1 MLTDHINKCRTA
13 GCGFLLT
20 CVICFQPLLSLA
32 LCSHISTET
41 NLDHVCKTNLLQCD
55 LPALHCNVRTKLS
68 LCRSGYHTIDL
79 LARFQ
84 CTDHIQNK
92 CLGTD
97 RTKWTFVDTVTTADT
112 LALINYGNTKIIV
125 CNGIYQTCKL
135 TWTFQMSDS
144 IVRACLGTHTALF
157 TFIGINVGTL
167 GYLTEVE
174 ASEYG
179 QALDTL
185 IRGEY
190 YLEKRMML
198 CGEVFTEEGKT
209 YAGKA
214 LNDIVIS
221 RQGVLRVVNFQIFV
235 NGRYLNSYN
244 ADGIIFSTPTGSTG
258 YSLSAGGP
266 IVSPSAEMTIMTP
279 VAPHTLNT
287 RSVIFPAEDVITVE
301 IGKGRHNDCEKG
313 LASFDGDTTIP
324 MVTGDCII
332 IRRADAKTRILKLN
346 HLSFV
351 EVLRRKMRD
360 S

>member
-55 LPALHCNVRTKLS
+55 LPALHGNVRTKLS
-68 LCRSGYHTIDL
+68 LCRRGYHTIDF

-125 CNGIYQTCKL
+125 CNGIYRTCKL
-135 TWTFQMSDS
+135 TWTLQMSDS

-167 GYLTEVE
+167 LSGTDSTELTCIHTCLTQTILTVVRYNITGNRTVLTCGRNNLYNI
-174 ASEYG
+174 SIVLRTRSFSLC
-179 QALDTL
+179 QTNTL
-185 IRGEY
+185 TDNLTFFIDAA
-190 YLEKRMML
+190 
-198 CGEVFTEEGKT
+198 TELRCWSRYHLT
-209 YAGKA
+209 WQ
-214 LNDIVIS
+214 VIS
-221 RQGVLRVVNFQIFV
+221 FLLQSALKGQLCHLIKYIMLDPNHIFICKHFFSP
-235 NGRYLNSYN
+235 YL
-244 ADGIIFSTPTGSTG
+244 
-258 YSLSAGGP
+258 
-266 IVSPSAEMTIMTP
+266 VSC
-279 VAPHTLNT
+279 L
-287 RSVIFPAEDVITVE
+287 
-301 IGKGRHNDCEKG
+301 
-313 LASFDGDTTIP
+313 
-324 MVTGDCII
+324 
-332 IRRADAKTRILKLN
+332 
-346 HLSFV
+346 
-351 EVLRRKMRD
+351 
-360 S
+360 